1 MSPTFSDKVELKL
14 IELAIE
20 IEITYDYVDNENS
33 WRENCHSKLKIVCHH
48 QINYL

>member
-20 IEITYDYVDNENS
+20 IEITWKKE
-33 WRENCHSKLKIVCHH
+33 
-48 QINYL
+48 NYLRLCG